1 MVSSPATLPRS
12 ESPPHSAERLGSQS
26 EAAAALLRA
35 LAHPGRLQLLC
46 ALVDRECC
54 VSELAETTGLTQ
66 PSLSQQLGVLRG
78 EGLVET
84 RRDGRHIH
92 YAIASDAARAVI
104 AALHA
109 HFCPTNRPARPHA
122 P

>member
-1 MVSSPATLPRS
+1 MLTSTATPAHRPRDAS
-12 ESPPHSAERLGSQS
+12 LAVQA

-46 ALVDRECC
+46 ALVAGECC
-54 VSELAETTGLTQ
+54 VGELAQATGLAQ

-84 RRDGRHIH
+84 RRDGRRIH
-92 YAIASDAARAVI
+92 YAIASEAARAVL

-109 HFCPTNRPARPHA
+109 HFCPSPHT
-122 P
+122 PS

>member
-1 MVSSPATLPRS
+1 MSTVISAPGGPRTAA
-12 ESPPHSAERLGSQS
+12 PFAAQA

-46 ALVDRECC
+46 ALVEGERC
-54 VSELAETTGLTQ
+54 VGELAGCTGLAQ
-66 PSLSQQLGVLRG
+66 PSLSQQLGVLRA

-92 YAIASDAARAVI
+92 YAIASEAARAVLD
-104 AALHA
+104 ALHA
-109 HFCPTNRPARPHA
+109 HFCPPSHRPARPFR